1 MATLKSLVDETS
13 NIKNELVECH
23 TNLKNSLIAKGVEC
37 SDTDKMSSLINK
49 VGKLTNNNAV
59 YGVRVNETNS
69 NPSTCVTYIEDSVGV
84 NPATSESYG
93 GWENKFPFNKIKPCG
108 FKNGKVVKYINPN
121 DFTKYEDG
129 TDVTDDVDIMIE
141 FPKIYWKF
149 TTINNGY
156 ELRICKEKLD
166 DDYVCLAHTIGT
178 RNVDYIYIGAY
189 LGTLSNSK
197 LRSIKG
203 NNPYVS
209 VTMARCRELAQANG
223 SGYQQYNYYS
233 MLMLQI
239 LYLIMYK
246 SLNSQSSLGY
256 GYTNGNATAITTGN
270 TYLNGMIY
278 GEETG
283 NLQMKF
289 LGIEDF
295 WGNVRQYV
303 DGFVFNSNKKI
314 LISNNSTFNNEGSS
328 YEDCGSASSFSGNY
342 ISKVQA
348 GNKTGFVIKEG
359 NASSSTYYTDQGYL
373 GTDCVPVFGGLYN
386 DGTNAGAF
394 YFHCSRSA
402 SSSGSGIGSRLIYL
416 G

>member
-1 MATLKSLVDETS
+1 MATLKNLVDETT
-13 NIKNELVECH
+13 NIKNELVTCH
-23 TNLKNSLIAKGVEC
+23 TNLKNNLISKGVEC
-37 SDTDKMSSLINK
+37 SDSDKMSSLIDK
-49 VGKLTNNNAV
+49 VAKLTNNNAV

-93 GWENKFPFNKIKPCG
+93 GWENKFPFNEIKPCG

-121 DFTKYEDG
+121 DFTKYVDG
-129 TDVTDDVDIMIE
+129 TSVDDDVDVMIE

-149 TTINNGY
+149 TAISNGY
-156 ELRICKEKLD
+156 EVRICKEKID
-166 DDYVCLAHTIGT
+166 DEYVCLAHTIGT

-203 NNPYVS
+203 ENPYVS
-209 VTMARCRELAQANG
+209 ATISRCRELAQANG
-223 SGYQQYNYYS
+223 TGYQQYNYYS

-256 GYTNGNATAITTGN
+256 GYTNGNATTVTTGN
-270 TYLNGMIY
+270 TYDKGMNY

-283 NLQMKF
+283 KVQMKF

-303 DGFVFNSNKKI
+303 DGFFINSNKKI
-314 LISNNSTFNNEGSS
+314 LISDNTVFNNTGLN
-328 YEDCGSASSFSGNY
+328 YEDCGNTNTFSASYF
-342 ISKVQA
+342 SKVCG
-348 GNKTGFVIKEG
+348 GNKTGFVMKEVNG
-359 NASSSTYYTDQGYL
+359 SSSTYYTDQGYL
-373 GTDCVPVFGGLYN
+373 GAELMPVAGGLYSDN
-386 DGTNAGAF
+386 TNAGAF
-394 YFHCSRSA
+394 YFHCSRSS
-402 SSSGSGIGSRLIYL
+402 SSSGSGIGTRLVFL